1 MNGVSINELPNL
13 LPENPNETTNVFQ
26 VMDPLYDESN
36 LKFLLHIHS
45 VATYSIFRKPTVK

>member
-13 LPENPNETTNVFQ
+13 LPENPNETTYVFQ